1 MAVLIF
7 GGTSKIP
14 NLHPQKHPKAN
25 FILPASLIK
34 IFYLLSIANSKKT
47 IQPNNDSAKKT
58 SLPFQKNCYIYKK
71 PNACPF
77 MCPNANHQENNYQAL
92 EDFCHG
98 NNEAILPFYQSVRSQ
113 LYLTAYKF
121 IKRKEDIED
130 VISDVFEKLLQMSPE
145 KRKEKFLTEN
155 INLQS
160 YMLTAIKNRCL
171 DKIKIS
177 KNRTNIIND
186 VQGEKPKS
194 TQNDV
199 WEKFI
204 HVSLEQ
210 LTKILPERDQHILK
224 LKINGYKRN
233 EISEM
238 LNLSPK
244 TVSKSLSMSRNKLN
258 QTFVHNITFVCNILK
273 KYNKWLNVIQHSQ
286 ELFLIFSFDISEI
299 FYWSKLTN
307 TY

>member
-1 MAVLIF
+1 
-7 GGTSKIP
+7 
-14 NLHPQKHPKAN
+14 
-25 FILPASLIK
+25 
-34 IFYLLSIANSKKT
+34 
-47 IQPNNDSAKKT
+47 
-58 SLPFQKNCYIYKK
+58 
-71 PNACPF
+71 
-77 MCPNANHQENNYQAL
+77 MCPNVNHQENNYQAL

-121 IKRKEDIED
+121 IKMKEDIED

-160 YMLTAIKNRCL
+160 YMLTAIKNRCI

-204 HVSLEQ
+204 LVSLEQ

-244 TVSKSLSMSRNKLN
+244 TVSNSLSMSRNKLKH
-258 QTFVHNITFVCNILK
+258 FWNIF
-273 KYNKWLNVIQHSQ
+273 
-286 ELFLIFSFDISEI
+286 F
-299 FYWSKLTN
+299 
-307 TY
+307 